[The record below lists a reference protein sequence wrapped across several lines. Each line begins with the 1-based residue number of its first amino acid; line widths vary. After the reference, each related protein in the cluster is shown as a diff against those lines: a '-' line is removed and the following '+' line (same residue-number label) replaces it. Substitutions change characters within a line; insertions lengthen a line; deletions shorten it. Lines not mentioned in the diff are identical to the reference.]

1 MPLGIRLTKG
11 AGLARSSRRAPAS
24 AQARILAL
32 SGALALT
39 ASAGTAAADASSLP
53 PQLSYAYG
61 ESETPRAAAFGGAL
75 RALGNGTS
83 AIFTNP
89 SAMVETRVYHLQGL
103 LQWSPDA
110 ERLVPGAV
118 VVDSVTGR
126 LAGAIA
132 FTGGWIDMGEGGGLR
147 RSFLDVRVGLA
158 YPITERLFIGV
169 AGRYA
174 KISQDGTLGGRWLD
188 DGPVS
193 GGLRDSDD
201 VEVKTNQAG
210 EQVAVPT
217 GRHSL
222 VDEFTFDASLTAKP
236 TDTLYIAVV
245 GQNLTFPNH
254 GLLPTTLGGGVGVGT
269 EDFSI
274 EVDGLADLHSYSD
287 ATFRIMAG
295 GEYLAADHFPLRA
308 GYRYD
313 QGAGQHAL
321 SIGVGYVGTQ
331 FSIEASVRR
340 ALAADGPTTIVAGLA
355 YHLESSGLTRATSD
369 EP

>member
-11 AGLARSSRRAPAS
+11 AGLARSSCRAPVS
-24 AQARILAL
+24 ARARILSLA
-32 SGALALT
+32 GALALT
-39 ASAGTAAADASSLP
+39 ASAGTAAAEASSLP
-53 PQLSYAYG
+53 PQLSYGYG
-61 ESETPRAAAFGGAL
+61 ENETPRAAAFGGAL

-83 AIFTNP
+83 AIFMNP

-103 LQWSPDA
+103 FQGSPEA
-110 ERLVPGAV
+110 GRHTYGGV

-126 LAGAIA
+126 LAGALS
-132 FTGGWIDMGEGGGLR
+132 FVGGFVDGDGGID
-147 RSFLDVRVGLA
+147 RSFLDVRAGLA
-158 YPITERLFIGV
+158 YPITERLFVGL

-174 KISQDGTLGGRWLD
+174 KISQEGTLRQ
-188 DGPVS
+188 
-193 GGLRDSDD
+193 GGLGDSLVSKGLVD
-201 VEVKTNQAG
+201 VEDKN
-210 EQVAVPT
+210 

-222 VDEFTFDASLTAKP
+222 VNEITFDASLTAKP

-287 ATFRIMAG
+287 TTFRIMAG

-313 QGAGQHAL
+313 QGAEQHAL

-340 ALAADGPTTIVAGLA
+340 ALASDGPTTIVAGLA

-369 EP
+369 EL